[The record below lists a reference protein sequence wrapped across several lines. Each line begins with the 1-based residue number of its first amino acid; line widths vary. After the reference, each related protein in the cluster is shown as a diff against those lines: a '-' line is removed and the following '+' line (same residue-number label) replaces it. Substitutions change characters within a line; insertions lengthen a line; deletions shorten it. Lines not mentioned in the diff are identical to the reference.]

1 MRIDVLFFA
10 AAREKA
16 GTERLSVDLPDGANV
31 ADLWRRLGDERPALA
46 SILPS
51 CRAAVDEAFMP
62 MTTVLRDGA
71 TVAVLPPVS
80 GG

>member
-1 MRIDVLFFA
+1 MKVVVLLFA

-16 GTERLSVDLPDGANV
+16 GTDRMTLDLPAAATV
-31 ADLWRRLGDERPALA
+31 ASLWRRLADDRPALA
-46 SILPS
+46 AILPS
-51 CRAAVDEAFMP
+51 CRAAVDEEFAP
-62 MTTVLRDGA
+62 MTAGLREGA